1 MERERVREK
10 DRGRSRKKQKIK
22 SESFYLRLMAI
33 RRNACRS
40 MIVLVDITDF
50 YFNTSQR
57 NTYLALSLPLSLS
70 LTEIFLWLCCH
81 ESKILGAKQDRILST
96 FTHVHQYLMK
106 KFLTQLTTINIFLK
120 KLRLRKHVERRT
132 FSSPPIIQFD
142 NVPSSSSSS
151 SYIE

>member
-1 MERERVREK
+1 MKEK

-50 YFNTSQR
+50 YLNTSQR
-57 NTYLALSLPLSLS
+57 TTYLALSLPLSLS

-81 ESKILGAKQDRILST
+81 ESKILGAKQDRILLHTVSNEILNEIL
-96 FTHVHQYLMK
+96 THHHQHFFK
-106 KFLTQLTTINIFLK
+106 KITI
-120 KLRLRKHVERRT
+120 T
-132 FSSPPIIQFD
+132 
-142 NVPSSSSSS
+142 
-151 SYIE
+151 

>member
-1 MERERVREK
+1 MEKDIERERVREK

-50 YFNTSQR
+50 YLNTSQR

-81 ESKILGAKQDRILST
+81 ESKILGAKQDRILS
-96 FTHVHQYLMK
+96 HIQYLMK
-106 KFLTQLTTINIFLK
+106 FSLSHFLTTINIFLK
-120 KLRLRKHVERRT
+120 KLRLRKHHVERRT

-142 NVPSSSSSS
+142 NVPSSSS
-151 SYIE
+151 YIE